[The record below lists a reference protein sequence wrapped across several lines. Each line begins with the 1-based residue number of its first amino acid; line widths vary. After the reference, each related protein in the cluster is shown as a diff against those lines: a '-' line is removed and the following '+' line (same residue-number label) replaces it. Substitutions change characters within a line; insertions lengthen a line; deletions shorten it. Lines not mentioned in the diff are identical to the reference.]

1 MQDQL
6 PATTT
11 QPRKIKK
18 QQCVSSNGK
27 IYAVGQEFT
36 DINCSSRCQCKDGG
50 VLTCTPLCIVLP
62 EDSFCAKQNIV
73 HMPIKLPDA
82 EGRSCSCPLIM
93 CEAHEVKEQV
103 HMNIN
108 GTTYKFILIP
118 IQRFQPYYMFCTK
131 SLKALYDIA

>member
-1 MQDQL
+1 VQDQL

-36 DINCSSRCQCKDGG
+36 DINCSSRCQCKGGG

-118 IQRFQPYYMFCTK
+118 TAV
-131 SLKALYDIA
+131 STLLYVLYQVP